1 MSKVKY
7 KLIRDIDG
15 KFRLFRKISGLF
27 RRWKQF
33 DYFYSEEGAREALN
47 ALKTHPR
54 ELLEETDWLEI

>member
-1 MSKVKY
+1 MLKVKY

-15 KFRLFRKISGLF
+15 KFILFKKMSGLF

-33 DYFYSEEGAREALN
+33 DYFYAEEAARAALN
-47 ALKTHPR
+47 ALKTQPR

>member
-1 MSKVKY
+1 MLKVKY

-15 KFRLFRKISGLF
+15 KFRLFKKMSGLF
-27 RRWKQF
+27 RMWQKL
-33 DYFYSEEGAREALN
+33 DYFYSEETARAALN